1 MHSKAALC
9 FLEVPISCASDVLKT
24 GWLHPAEESSL
35 PGKWLWSLV
44 TWDLVL
50 ASPRHPPCS
59 CAPQHALLSAWLMAS
74 AGSSLPCQPA
84 RGQLAVL
91 PEGVLVP
98 GTSLSLDQGLL
109 SLGGISPKR
118 KRLQQ
123 LRWVCYF
130 GNSLGCEPSS
140 WEVSAPRAGMFWAS
154 RG

>member
-44 TWDLVL
+44 TRGLVL
-50 ASPRHPPCS
+50 ASPGHPPCS
-59 CAPQHALLSAWLMAS
+59 CAPQHAPLSAWLMTS
-74 AGSSLPCQPA
+74 AGSSLP
-84 RGQLAVL
+84 
-91 PEGVLVP
+91 VP
-98 GTSLSLDQGLL
+98 STSLSRDQGLM

-123 LRWVCYF
+123 LMWVCYF
-130 GNSLGCEPSS
+130 GNSLGCEPPS
-140 WEVSAPRAGMFWAS
+140 WEVSAP
-154 RG
+154 